1 MFTSAAGALVSA
13 LGIGSGISVMPSL
26 AATWFASSS
35 ETLRKEDTIRS
46 RMAGTVTLLS
56 SKRKAAAMWA
66 CSTGLWLSKKSLAC
80 V

>member
-1 MFTSAAGALVSA
+1 MFTSAAGVLVSA

-56 SKRKAAAMWA
+56 SKTEGCRDV
-66 CSTGLWLSKKSLAC
+66 GLLKRALAIEE
-80 V
+80 